1 MSTRS
6 GCALG
11 GFRRCLAF
19 SLFIFQ
25 LATFYCRR
33 SGKANIFA
41 VSPPLLL
48 IILFNEWNHIFR
60 SNICALLP
68 FFLRAQLH
76 LYELYVK
83 DVSDLLRN
91 SVNYFEYYESQLKQ
105 FYQQKVAALEGQLQR
120 YQELGVT
127 DLDSLRAIMK

>member
-1 MSTRS
+1 MR
-6 GCALG
+6 
-11 GFRRCLAF
+11 AF
-19 SLFIFQ
+19 AIF
-25 LATFYCRR
+25 F
-33 SGKANIFA
+33 
-41 VSPPLLL
+41 
-48 IILFNEWNHIFR
+48 
-60 SNICALLP
+60 
-68 FFLRAQLH
+68 RAQLH